1 MDRVPFLVSERH
13 LQAASDEALAVLAKL
28 KLSQR
33 VQVEI
38 YQERP
43 KFLSNRAAHVFELI
57 GQAKGMRVRNVRG
70 WIAIGTGRA
79 DLVDIGGGKVAAV
92 PHGTGPRDMSGEQFE
107 AFWEDAVEFIERVIL
122 PGIMPDQ
129 RAEIARLLWVE
140 TDASRPASAPS

>member
-1 MDRVPFLVSERH
+1 MDRVPFFVQETGLRADGAET
-13 LQAASDEALAVLAKL
+13 LAVLGKL
-28 KLSQR
+28 KLGQR

-43 KFLSNRAAHVFELI
+43 RFLSNRAATVFGLI

-79 DLVDIGGGKVAAV
+79 DLVDIGGGKVTAV
-92 PHGTGPRDMSGEQFE
+92 PHSTGPRDMSGEQFE

-122 PGIMPDQ
+122 PGIMPEH
-129 RAEIARLLWVE
+129 RAEIARLLWTE
-140 TDASRPASAPS
+140 TDASRTAPASS